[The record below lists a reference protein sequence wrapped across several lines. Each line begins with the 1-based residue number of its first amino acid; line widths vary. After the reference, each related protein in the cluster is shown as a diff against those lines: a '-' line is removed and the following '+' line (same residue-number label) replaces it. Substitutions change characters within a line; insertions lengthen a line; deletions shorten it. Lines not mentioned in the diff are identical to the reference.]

1 MTFAPAIINHTNPQ
15 VSVVCADSGVPPIS
29 YKQIKNSLG
38 QHIYSIQGIYLQS
51 TNLKQLIGT
60 IQYNRYEATGEQSFK
75 TITTTVDP
83 YQSAKAIDLDLT
95 SADNFFILNGNSNL
109 QTTILPLTYVDTTIR
124 NKRITNSFGMNLN
137 SFKIMEEIFRKPN
150 FFERYGDIEE
160 IQKTNQEIKRSVS
173 FSGQQQNDD
182 EIPARF
188 LGVLSASVLL
198 IYLFRKYVF

>member
-15 VSVVCADSGVPPIS
+15 VSVYNADSGVPPVS

-51 TNLKQLIGT
+51 NNLSQLIGT

-83 YQSAKAIDLDLT
+83 YQSANAIDFDLT
-95 SADNFFILNGNSNL
+95 YADNYFILNGNSNL
-109 QTTILPLTYVDTTIR
+109 QTTILPLTYVDATIY
-124 NKRITNSFGMNLN
+124 NKRITNSFGRNLN

-150 FFERYGDIEE
+150 FFQRYGDIEE
-160 IQKTNQEIKRSVS
+160 IQKNNLQVEKSISFTGKQEEDNTPIMV
-173 FSGQQQNDD
+173 
-182 EIPARF
+182 
-188 LGVLSASVLL
+188 LGVISTSMLI
-198 IYLFRKYVF
+198 IYLYKKYVV

>member
-15 VSVVCADSGVPPIS
+15 VSVTNADSGVPPIS

-51 TNLKQLIGT
+51 TNLSQLIGT

-83 YQSAKAIDLDLT
+83 YQSANAIDFDLT
-95 SADNFFILNGNSNL
+95 YADNYFILNGNSNL
-109 QTTILPLTYVDTTIR
+109 QTTILPLTYVDATIY
-124 NKRITNSFGMNLN
+124 NKRITNSFGRNLN

-160 IQKTNQEIKRSVS
+160 IQKINLQVEKSIS
-173 FSGQQQNDD
+173 FIGKEEKDNTP
-182 EIPARF
+182 IMV
-188 LGVLSASVLL
+188 LGVISSTMLI
-198 IYLFRKYVF
+198 IYLYKKYVV